1 VAAAATLAADRRR
14 LMDIRLSE
22 IVAEA
27 LSAERPYRA
36 ALADAA

>member
-1 VAAAATLAADRRR
+1 
-14 LMDIRLSE
+14 MDIRLSE
-22 IVAEA
+22 IVADVAEA